1 MLRNAVSAYGARLSL
16 GAAAVAAPVAVA
28 QCAKDDKKSVTS
40 SFDPEA
46 LERGAKALREIN
58 SSAHAKRVRPGR
70 RGIGRRRHR
79 ALDRRAFGDPWGND
93 VRSLNDI
100 RDATPRHRAR
110 VVTVNDVNGVPHI
123 GGFALTGQSGVFG
136 YLQRLAVDPQLRRR
150 GIARRLVA
158 DSMRWMQRRGATTA
172 MVNTPLD
179 NEAALA
185 LYANL
190 GFRRRSEMLTI
201 LELTGDDL
209 HRHGGAR

>member
-79 ALDRRAFGDPWGND
+79 ALDRRAF
-93 VRSLNDI
+93 
-100 RDATPRHRAR
+100 
-110 VVTVNDVNGVPHI
+110 
-123 GGFALTGQSGVFG
+123 
-136 YLQRLAVDPQLRRR
+136 
-150 GIARRLVA
+150 ARRFA
-158 DSMRWMQRRGATTA
+158 DRRDRSSRADRAPVFSFPSSSSPAATRTRVTTERA
-172 MVNTPLD
+172 T
-179 NEAALA
+179 ETTS
-185 LYANL
+185 
-190 GFRRRSEMLTI
+190 FEESR
-201 LELTGDDL
+201 
-209 HRHGGAR
+209 

>member
-79 ALDRRAFGDPWGND
+79 ALDRRAF
-93 VRSLNDI
+93 
-100 RDATPRHRAR
+100 
-110 VVTVNDVNGVPHI
+110 
-123 GGFALTGQSGVFG
+123 
-136 YLQRLAVDPQLRRR
+136 
-150 GIARRLVA
+150 ARRFA
-158 DSMRWMQRRGATTA
+158 DRRDRSSRADRAPVFSFPSSSSPAATRTRVTTERA
-172 MVNTPLD
+172 T
-179 NEAALA
+179 ETTSFEE
-185 LYANL
+185 
-190 GFRRRSEMLTI
+190 GR
-201 LELTGDDL
+201 
-209 HRHGGAR
+209 